1 MKQVR
6 GPGVLLGVGLGMLL
20 TALVGLVF
28 YYGTNPTSDD
38 ETVIRRATELG
49 MQWPAGLDGVVHT
62 GDGSILFDVAPG
74 ESVESLAER
83 LERAGILDGTLEFMI
98 LARQEGFSG
107 PLNGGTFSIPAM
119 TDARGVLNAL
129 LEAKR

>member
-20 TALVGLVF
+20 TALVGLIF
-28 YYGTNPTSDD
+28 FYGTNPISDD

-49 MQWPAGLDGVVHT
+49 MQWPAELAGVVHAE
-62 GDGSILFDVAPG
+62 DGSILFDVEPG
-74 ESVESLAER
+74 ESVESLADR
-83 LERAGILDGTLEFMI
+83 LELAGILDGTLEFMI

-107 PLNGGTFSIPAM
+107 PLSGGTRRIPAM
-119 TDARGVLNAL
+119 ADVRGVLNAL
-129 LEAKR
+129 LE